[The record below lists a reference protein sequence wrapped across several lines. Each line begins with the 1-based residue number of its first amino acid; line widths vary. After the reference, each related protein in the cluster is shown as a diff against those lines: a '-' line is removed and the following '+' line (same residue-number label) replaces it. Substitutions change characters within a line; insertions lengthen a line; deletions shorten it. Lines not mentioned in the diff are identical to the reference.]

1 MLLSSLLLSS
11 FLLSSLSKTC
21 RFLCATHVHVCTH
34 TGAETSEDYLGLQAE
49 GCRVSARRGRP
60 ASHHSSL
67 PQAETVEERDIDD
80 DLRTGLPD
88 RRVFEVPQ
96 LTNDEVC
103 VRVNTVSVS
112 VWVCVVLVFSVKNW
126 EGENSDYVIT
136 LNQFVF
142 LSLSTL
148 W

>member
-1 MLLSSLLLSS
+1 MYIPSAL
-11 FLLSSLSKTC
+11 
-21 RFLCATHVHVCTH
+21 H
-34 TGAETSEDYLGLQAE
+34 TGAETSEDHLGLQAE

-67 PQAETVEERDIDD
+67 PQAETVEERGVDN
-80 DLRTGLPD
+80 DLRTVLPG

-96 LTNDEVC
+96 LPNDEVC
-103 VRVNTVSVS
+103 VRVNEVYSKLYS
-112 VWVCVVLVFSVKNW
+112 FCFSLGVLFLSVKYW
-126 EGENSDYVIT
+126 EGENSDYVTI